1 MLLTLLAQ
9 GGMAPAEAYA
19 APPDRPVTELL
30 SELRSRYQAAG
41 AATKAY
47 HAAQQR
53 LRAQREK
60 VTQLNKELHKARSE
74 LTGRRVD
81 AGRLARAQ
89 YRDRTAGLTP
99 YLRLAL
105 TENPQEALDRRH
117 HLARAAN
124 QQALTISRLRGG
136 EQRLTTSTERAS
148 KALATQRELTTEQ
161 KSRRDTVQRRL
172 DSVAEL
178 LESFNTRERTEVA
191 KLERSEVRDE
201 QRKFLA
207 TGLLSGQRRTP
218 SAQGRDALAYA
229 VRQIGKPYRWGGA
242 GPSVFDC
249 SGLTSQA
256 WERAGRPLARTSQ
269 EQWRQLPRVRLSE
282 LRPGDLVVYFQ
293 EATHI
298 GLYLGDGQ
306 VVHAPRP
313 GSRVKVS
320 PLAAN
325 PVLGAVR
332 PDQDAPPLARYVPPP
347 LPDGA
352 RDGDDTGYAGTEAPS
367 G

>member
-1 MLLTLLAQ
+1 MLLTLLAP
-9 GGMAPAEAYA
+9 GLAPTDAYA
-19 APPDRPVTELL
+19 VPPDRPVAELL
-30 SELRSRYQAAG
+30 SELRTRYQAAG
-41 AATKAY
+41 AATQAY
-47 HAAQQR
+47 NAAQER
-53 LRAQREK
+53 LRAQRGK
-60 VTQLNKELHKARSE
+60 VAQLNKELHKARSD

-105 TENPQEALDRRH
+105 TREPQEALERRH

-136 EQRLTTSTERAS
+136 EQRLTTSTERAR
-148 KALATQRELTTEQ
+148 KALATQRTLTTER
-161 KSRRDTVQRRL
+161 KSRRDTVQKRL

-178 LESFNTRERTEVA
+178 LGSFNARERTEVA
-191 KLERSEVRDE
+191 ELERSEVRDE

-207 TGLLSGQRRTP
+207 TGMLSGQRRTP
-218 SAQGRDALAYA
+218 SAEGREALAYA

-242 GPSVFDC
+242 GPSAFDC
-249 SGLTSQA
+249 SGLTSKA
-256 WERAGRPLARTSQ
+256 WARAGRPMARTSQ
-269 EQWRQLPRVRLSE
+269 EQWRQLPRVRIAE
-282 LRPGDLVVYFQ
+282 LRPGDLVVYFP

-332 PDQDAPPLARYVPPP
+332 PDQDAQPLARYSPPP

-352 RDGDDTGYAGTEAPS
+352 TDGDDTGYGGSEAPS